1 MASVTIVSG
10 AIAVFDTDHLD
21 QDRRWAS
28 PTGRKFGLHL
38 IRRAP
43 RIDASPIYPTQQE
56 IVE

>member
-28 PTGRKFGLHL
+28 PRRKFGLHL